1 MKLFY
6 KTKALVC
13 GMWHMTDYKI
23 NGFIQKME
31 KYDENKTDPNHPD
44 YIFYSTGHLLKSV
57 YGCEEKEGG
66 YYECFESEEMI
77 ETDVDDTLTK
87 VEIMKKIFHEEF

>member
-23 NGFIQKME
+23 DGLIQKME
-31 KYDENKTDPNHPD
+31 KYDENKTDPYHPD
-44 YIFYSTGHLLKSV
+44 YGFY
-57 YGCEEKEGG
+57 
-66 YYECFESEEMI
+66 
-77 ETDVDDTLTK
+77 
-87 VEIMKKIFHEEF
+87 